1 MPHVPPQQVRE
12 CISGFSGIDDA
23 RTLYCTLLNYDYK
36 DLPIP
41 IEDWNRTA
49 KELIIDGKIIASK
62 SEFYIL
68 YFIIRKLTRTNERTV
83 LKELLKRF
91 PDCAVI
97 FTDEAENEFHL
108 TSPKYEPESR
118 YKFVIRRYVVG
129 KYEKLRTTSERLC
142 GTFAEDTDSAT
153 ELKAKHDEA
162 FNVEA
167 VTKEFYAK
175 YKTVLSLMET
185 KLLSQAISD
194 KKAAKGFAQQF
205 LNRFMFLYF
214 IQKKGWLNDDGRFVW
229 NLVRQYKKMGRTRNG
244 IYKDWLEPLF
254 FYSFNNKA
262 IPDSYDNIP
271 AELRDLFGKMPY
283 LNGGLFLQ
291 NELDELGYSL
301 DDPVVFKV
309 IDSLLERFNFTISE
323 DTPTDVDVAV
333 DPEMLGKVYESLIF
347 EEERGE
353 AGIFYTPRVEV
364 DFMCRQSLLEYLI
377 GHTDLPY
384 DMLISFIYN
393 TEEDRA
399 ELLSEEEAQQ
409 IGNALFRVQIV
420 DPACGSGAFLV
431 GMLHVLFEFY
441 TMILKRL
448 NKSLNFF
455 EIKKEYKAA
464 LVRSVTAQWGSEY
477 TKNLKSDLYIYF
489 YYHGLSLLKSN
500 GVFCFISSNSWLD
513 VGFAFFNKN
522 MSEGMLYIDI
532 LFNKYKKSNKRD
544 IVGEMYATEEL

>member
-1 MPHVPPQQVRE
+1 
-12 CISGFSGIDDA
+12 
-23 RTLYCTLLNYDYK
+23 
-36 DLPIP
+36 
-41 IEDWNRTA
+41 
-49 KELIIDGKIIASK
+49 
-62 SEFYIL
+62 
-68 YFIIRKLTRTNERTV
+68 
-83 LKELLKRF
+83 
-91 PDCAVI
+91 
-97 FTDEAENEFHL
+97 
-108 TSPKYEPESR
+108 
-118 YKFVIRRYVVG
+118 
-129 KYEKLRTTSERLC
+129 
-142 GTFAEDTDSAT
+142 
-153 ELKAKHDEA
+153 
-162 FNVEA
+162 
-167 VTKEFYAK
+167 
-175 YKTVLSLMET
+175 
-185 KLLSQAISD
+185 
-194 KKAAKGFAQQF
+194 
-205 LNRFMFLYF
+205 
-214 IQKKGWLNDDGRFVW
+214 
-229 NLVRQYKKMGRTRNG
+229 
-244 IYKDWLEPLF
+244 
-254 FYSFNNKA
+254 
-262 IPDSYDNIP
+262 
-271 AELRDLFGKMPY
+271 
-283 LNGGLFLQ
+283 
-291 NELDELGYSL
+291 
-301 DDPVVFKV
+301 
-309 IDSLLERFNFTISE
+309 
-323 DTPTDVDVAV
+323 
-333 DPEMLGKVYESLIF
+333 MLGKVYESLIF